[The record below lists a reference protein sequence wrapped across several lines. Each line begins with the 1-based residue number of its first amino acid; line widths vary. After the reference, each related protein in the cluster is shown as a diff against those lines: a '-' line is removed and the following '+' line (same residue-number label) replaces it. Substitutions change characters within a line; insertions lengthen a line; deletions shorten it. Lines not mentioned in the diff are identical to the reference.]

1 MYGQEIC
8 FQQANLLIS
17 STVHLKIADFG
28 LARICS
34 RNKGEDP
41 NGAHLQLESQYSH
54 QVATRWYR
62 SPKLLH
68 GAKKYDEG
76 GLMGCGLHF
85 WLVISL
91 LHTVE

>member
-28 LARICS
+28 LAQICS
-34 RNKGEDP
+34 RNKGEDQ

-62 SPKLLH
+62 SPKQY
-68 GAKKYDEG
+68 KKYDEG